1 MRRSGSMKRL
11 AVVAL
16 AACSGDP
23 KPPVEAPTPNPV
35 VARPAMAALPSDGEL
50 GELAIAPLPKRDL
63 GSWIPQGTVPIL
75 VEHGLREGKGPAP
88 SWLAIDAAG
97 AETRLTYGARVQLP
111 YGCDNGQLSATTLD
125 GARAKL
131 APGLLWLRSTS
142 HAAWAPMPVKVVE
155 VPGATADRRAYQVGD
170 GRIELVRQ
178 QPTRGVATITW
189 KRARQ
194 ALPFERSDMEGADN
208 KTPMDLSN
216 PGVAQPVPEAA
227 WSFAAGE
234 AVLIVF
240 RVPGYEGVQFKAVVL
255 GFATAREVA
264 TMGPYLYHCAF

>member
-1 MRRSGSMKRL
+1 MIGL
-11 AVVAL
+11 
-16 AACSGDP
+16 
-23 KPPVEAPTPNPV
+23 
-35 VARPAMAALPSDGEL
+35 PADAEL
-50 GELAIAPLPKRDL
+50 GELAIMPAPTRDL
-63 GSWIPQGTVPIL
+63 GSWLPQGTFPFL
-75 VEHGLREGKGPAP
+75 VTGVLREGKGPPP
-88 SWLAIDAAG
+88 SWLAIDGAG
-97 AETRLTYGARVQLP
+97 AETPLTYGETAHVK
-111 YGCDNGQLSATTLD
+111 YGCDNGELMVDKLD
-125 GARAKL
+125 GNAALR
-131 APGLLWLRSTS
+131 PGLLWLRPTS
-142 HAAWAPMPVKVVE
+142 HAAWAPMPVKLVE
-155 VPGATADRRAYQVGD
+155 VPGAKADRRAYQVGD

-178 QPTRGVATITW
+178 QPTRGVVTITW